1 MSLLSNKMM
10 SRRSLLRAF
19 GATSAGLAL
28 AACQPKVVEVEKEV
42 TKVVQ
47 EVVKETVMVEGTP
60 QVVEKEVTRVVE
72 ATKAPVSV
80 VEVIEWGKDT
90 TVPGGNKAMIEAF
103 NAQSENIQIK
113 AESVPSV
120 AGQSAGQM
128 QKILTA
134 IAAGTVPDF
143 FYLDRFLGTE
153 FAGRKA
159 ILPLDEY
166 INAGSISG
174 YEFVPACWGEGTF
187 EGQQFNIPASEGNIG
202 YWSLAYNRDI
212 MADAGLDP
220 DKPPTTWAELQ
231 DAAIKMTE
239 PEGNSFR
246 RIGLVPLYGASWF
259 YQWCWSNDGFLITDD
274 DTKVTLTDPKNVEA
288 LEYLVQ
294 LYDKLGGAEKINA
307 FSAGFQGAADDP
319 FLTGLLGMVM
329 YGEYQLPTTAKYKP
343 DLKLGVTFFPKPR
356 PEAPTTT
363 WVGGWSWAL
372 PRGSKHPKE
381 AFTAIEWLARENGL
395 MAYQAGQAAEA
406 EKEGGV
412 WIPLIAAHLKTNDLG
427 RNVYYEKLKEKAPYV
442 AEGYDFYYEA
452 PKAYD
457 RMFYRPKTLIAS
469 LLWEAQATAVQEACY
484 GQKTAL
490 EALQG
495 WEERCQTALDEAI
508 AKTS

>member
-1 MSLLSNKMM
+1 MELTRRQVLLGASLTT
-10 SRRSLLRAF
+10 
-19 GATSAGLAL
+19 GAAIL

-42 TKVVQ
+42 TKIVK
-47 EVVKETVMVEGTP
+47 EVVKETIMVEGTP
-60 QVVEKEVTRVVE
+60 QVVEKEVTRVVAATMAPTE
-72 ATKAPVSV
+72 A
-80 VEVIEWGKDT
+80 VEVVVWGKDT
-90 TVPGGNKAMIEAF
+90 TVAGGNKSMIEAF
-103 NAQSENIQIK
+103 NAQSEDVKIK

-120 AGQSAGQM
+120 AGQSADQM

-134 IAAGTVPDF
+134 IASGTVPDF

-153 FAGRKA
+153 FASREA
-159 ILPLDEY
+159 IIALDEY
-166 INAGSISG
+166 INAGSISR
-174 YEFVPACWGEGTF
+174 YEFVPACWDEGGF
-187 EGQQFNIPASEGNIG
+187 EGQQYNIPASEGNIG

-231 DAAIKMTE
+231 EYAVQMTE

-246 RIGLVPLYGASWF
+246 RIGMVPLYGASWF
-259 YQWCWSNDGFLITDD
+259 YQWCWANDGFLVNDD
-274 DTKVTLTDPKNVEA
+274 DTEITLTDPKNVEA

-294 LYDKLGGAEKINA
+294 LYDELGGAEKINA

-343 DLKLGVTFFPKPR
+343 DLKMGVTFFPKPR
-356 PEAPTTT
+356 PEAQTTT

-372 PRGSKHPKE
+372 PRGCKHPQE
-381 AFTAIEWLARENGL
+381 AFTAVEWLAREDGL
-395 MAYQAGQAAEA
+395 MAYQDGQAAEA
-406 EKEGGV
+406 EKEGGA
-412 WIPLIAAHLKTNDLG
+412 WIPMIAAHLKTNDLG
-427 RNVYYEKLKEKAPYV
+427 RDKYYAKLQETAPYV

-452 PKAYD
+452 PSAYD
-457 RMFYRPKTLIAS
+457 RMFYRPKTRIAS

-490 EALQG
+490 EALTD
-495 WEERCQTALDEAI
+495 WEVRTQESLDEAH